1 MNPFDTTLSE
11 IRNGP
16 SGGGIGA
23 FFDFDGTIIE
33 GYSAVAFYRHRMR
46 HFEIGPDEAARTLL
60 AALRST
66 MTEEKLE
73 PMRSAACA
81 TWPA

>member
-1 MNPFDTTLSE
+1 MGRAVQGSVPSSTSTARSSRATRLPFH
-11 IRNGP
+11 
-16 SGGGIGA
+16 
-23 FFDFDGTIIE
+23 
-33 GYSAVAFYRHRMR
+33 RHRLR